1 MSFRT
6 SRQADED
13 IVGIYLHGE
22 ERFGLAQAER
32 YQDDL
37 FKTFARLSSNPS
49 LARLR
54 TEFTPPVRLFPFGA
68 HVIVY
73 TAANEGILIVRV
85 LHGRQDWIARLS
97 G

>member
-1 MSFRT
+1 MKYRT
-6 SRQADED
+6 TEQADED

-22 ERFGLAQAER
+22 RIFGAAQAER
-32 YQDDL
+32 YQDEL
-37 FKTFARLSSNPS
+37 FRAFALLGTNPK

-54 TEFTPPVRLFPFGA
+54 EGFVPPVRLHPYGA

-73 TAANEGILIVRV
+73 TADDDVLIVRV

-97 G
+97 Q